1 MEKEARKEIQERIIP
16 LEGEEE
22 VHDDEL
28 SAIIKLVSPGTALRT
43 ALDGA
48 LKTGRGALIVVEN
61 DNVLP
66 IIDGGFEIHCRFTP
80 QKLIELCKMDGAI
93 ILSKDMKK
101 INYANVT
108 LAPSSKIETAET
120 GTRHKAAER
129 TAKQTFSLVIA
140 ISERKNEITLF
151 YKDIKYPI
159 KSTDE
164 LLRKSNEH
172 IQILEKQ
179 KETFDIN
186 KKRLNHLELQNHSSI
201 DQAVNAIQR
210 GKIIEK
216 ISQELEKTMI
226 ELGKEGSLLKA
237 RLKELTRGVKKETNL
252 IIKDYTRLDV
262 QKSKILLDTL
272 AYDEIIDSENI
283 LRALAQENSSNHQ
296 IKGWRILSKTSLS
309 DSEINKLVKETGN
322 LQRAVLRMLEDEQA
336 KSFEEDLNKIKLD

>member
-201 DQAVNAIQR
+201 DQAINAIQR